1 MNWSLK
7 SILPNRKIDQETQ
20 KNGVLLV
27 TFAEPKHV
35 VSEQFRTVRTN
46 IEFAGAALNKC
57 QVIMFTSSAMS
68 EGKSTVSANVAV
80 TWAQAGKKVLLID
93 ADLRRP
99 TIQATF
105 RKLNLDGVTTVLT
118 GKMKPDE
125 VVSDT
130 FVEGLSVVT
139 SGPVPPNPSELLN
152 SKKMIQLLDW
162 ARDNF
167 DIIVLDAPPVLAV
180 SDVQVLVPKTDG
192 VVVVANMGKTL
203 KRDLQRTVEVLK
215 LAKAK
220 ILGSVERVKAKRG
233 DRGYGYGYG
242 YGYGN
247 EKN

>member
-57 QVIMFTSSAMS
+57 QVIMFTSSAMY

-203 KRDLQRTVEVLK
+203 KGDLQRTVEVLK

-220 ILGSVERVKAKRG
+220 ILGSVERVKTKRG